1 MQSCAHV
8 RHVAQASRKRG
19 RVNYIH
25 GTVCCHPE
33 RRASTVR
40 YIATQLTGV
49 LPLVSLT
56 APAAAPHR
64 HPQPRPQLPKG
75 ARRDPSVILL
85 VPPGPRPLSK
95 PNPLAMAAWI
105 AWPPSTAPCV
115 MLNPPRKDLARPVR
129 AVLTTNARGMLA
141 LIACWKAKAARAP
154 CAISLIKFC
163 LPWLWLWLWLYS
175 RP

>member
-85 VPPGPRPLSK
+85 VPLGPRPLSK
-95 PNPLAMAAWI
+95 PNPEQ
-105 AWPPSTAPCV
+105 
-115 MLNPPRKDLARPVR
+115 
-129 AVLTTNARGMLA
+129 
-141 LIACWKAKAARAP
+141 P
-154 CAISLIKFC
+154 CA
-163 LPWLWLWLWLYS
+163 PPHP
-175 RP
+175 RPRYRWRRPRERDTRARDGEPGQREHIGSGTYRKMGARRDPPAGSCQLQL